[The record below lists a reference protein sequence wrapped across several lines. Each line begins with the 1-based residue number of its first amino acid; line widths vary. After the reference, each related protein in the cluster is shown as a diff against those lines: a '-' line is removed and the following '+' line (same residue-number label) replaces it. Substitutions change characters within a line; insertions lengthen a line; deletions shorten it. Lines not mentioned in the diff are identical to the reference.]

1 MESNLLGLH
10 FTIFDIDLVSD
21 EGNWD
26 ILTDSNQI
34 LVPLWNIL
42 VSDSG
47 ADIEHDDTAVATNV
61 VSVSESSELLLTGG
75 IPNVEKDLSLG
86 GEEWHWMNFDS
97 ESSDV
102 FLLELSSQM
111 SLDESGLADTSIT
124 DKHELEFRY
133 WSLGFHFLHN
143 LHKIWLKLTYIFENI
158 C

>member
-1 MESNLLGLH
+1 VEGNLLGLH
-10 FTIFDIDLVSD
+10 FTIFDIDLVTD

-26 ILTDSNQI
+26 ILTDSNQV

-61 VSVSESSELLLTGG
+61 VSVSESSELLLSSS

-86 GEEWHWMNFDS
+86 SEEWHWMNLNT
-97 ESSDV
+97 ESGDV
-102 FLLELSSQM
+102 LLLELSSQM
-111 SLDESGLADTSIT
+111 SLDESGLADTSIS

-133 WSLGFHFLHN
+133 WSL
-143 LHKIWLKLTYIFENI
+143 
-158 C
+158 

>member
-1 MESNLLGLH
+1 MEGNLLGLH
-10 FTIFDIDLVSD
+10 FTIFDIDLVTD

-26 ILTDSNQI
+26 ILTNSNQV

-61 VSVSESSELLLTGG
+61 VSVSESSELLLSSG
-75 IPNVEKDLSLG
+75 IPNIEKDLSLG
-86 GEEWHWMNFDS
+86 SEEWHWMHLDT

-102 FLLELSSQM
+102 LLLELSSQM
-111 SLDESGLADTSIT
+111 SLDEGGLADTSIS

-133 WSLGFHFLHN
+133 WSL
-143 LHKIWLKLTYIFENI
+143 
-158 C
+158 